1 MTLKN
6 ILAFSS
12 ISIPYL
18 RRRGGKERER
28 GRERKGRRQGGR
40 SGGDREEGAEE
51 TGREGERERRESTHM
66 HKHQHTQTA
75 TCIFQKEIR
84 VHVLYNTII
93 HNLTDP
99 VT

>member
-6 ILAFSS
+6 ILALSS

-18 RRRGGKERER
+18 RRRGGRER
-28 GRERKGRRQGGR
+28 GGRGR
-40 SGGDREEGAEE
+40 GGDREEGAEE
-51 TGREGERERRESTHM
+51 TGREGERERRESTHT

-75 TCIFQKEIR
+75 MCIFQKEIR
-84 VHVLYNTII
+84 VHVPYNMII

>member
-6 ILAFSS
+6 ILALSS

-40 SGGDREEGAEE
+40 SGGDREG
-51 TGREGERERRESTHM
+51 GREGEKGKHTH
-66 HKHQHTQTA
+66 A
-75 TCIFQKEIR
+75 
-84 VHVLYNTII
+84 
-93 HNLTDP
+93 
-99 VT
+99 

>member
-6 ILAFSS
+6 ILALSS

-18 RRRGGKERER
+18 RRRGGRERER
-28 GRERKGRRQGGR
+28 EGGR
-40 SGGDREEGAEE
+40 GRGGDREEGVEE